1 VKEES
6 AMPREVKNARE
17 MSFVEIGET
26 YPDDYILV
34 QIVEID
40 HSKGRERGIPLFA
53 SRNRGEL
60 TKVEMT
66 GVNTMILPGDGLIPG
81 LGGLI

>member
-1 VKEES
+1 
-6 AMPREVKNARE
+6 MPREVKDAKE

-60 TKVEMT
+60 TKVDAPRMA
-66 GVNTMILPGDGLIPG
+66 GVSTMILPGDGLIPG